1 MASFEILW
9 VDGDVQS
16 LLKTEINFNTGTW
29 IKTSIT
35 LCLRKNH

>member
-16 LLKTEINFNTGTW
+16 LLKTEINFNTGT
-29 IKTSIT
+29 
-35 LCLRKNH
+35 